1 MDMPVSD
8 AAAAAQ
14 REDHAP
20 DFDTRSR
27 RPPDVDAIPGW
38 GSDLDRAQRPA
49 VPRERRP
56 ARLEHV
62 HFGDMPP
69 QQSHVTVLH
78 SAERPGL
85 TPIFGSTLP
94 PRGVSGAMRRL
105 AFGYSENDLR
115 HWLLLLAADRVN
127 VVEGLVSDLG
137 HGHVPRLY
145 AETGG
150 RAELRHNPRAAV
162 AKAAVLAASV
172 ALLVAW
178 RRRASAR
185 GRP

>member
-1 MDMPVSD
+1 MDMPISGTT
-8 AAAAAQ
+8 APGQ

-20 DFDTRSR
+20 DFDARAR
-27 RPPDVDAIPGW
+27 RPQDLDAIPGW

-56 ARLEHV
+56 PRLEHV
-62 HFGDMPP
+62 HFDEMPP
-69 QQSHVTVLH
+69 QEAHVAVLH

-94 PRGVSGAMRRL
+94 PRGASGAMRRL

-127 VVEGLVSDLG
+127 VVEGLLSDIG

-162 AKAAVLAASV
+162 GKAAVLAAGV

-178 RRRASAR
+178 RRSRSR
-185 GRP
+185 R

>member
-1 MDMPVSD
+1 MDMPISD
-8 AAAAAQ
+8 AVAPGQ
-14 REDHAP
+14 RHDHAP
-20 DFDTRSR
+20 DFDTRPR
-27 RPPDVDAIPGW
+27 RPAHVDAIPGW

-49 VPRERRP
+49 EPRERRP

-62 HFGDMPP
+62 HFEEMPP
-69 QQSHVTVLH
+69 QEPHVDVLH

-94 PRGVSGAMRRL
+94 PRGASGAMRRL

-137 HGHVPRLY
+137 HGHLPRLY

-162 AKAAVLAASV
+162 AKAAVLAAGV
-172 ALLVAW
+172 ALFIAW
-178 RRRASAR
+178 RR
-185 GRP
+185 GRSRS

>member
-1 MDMPVSD
+1 MDMPISD
-8 AAAAAQ
+8 ASAPGQ
-14 REDHAP
+14 REDQAP
-20 DFDTRSR
+20 DFDTHAR
-27 RPPDVDAIPGW
+27 RPQDVSAIPGW
-38 GSDLDRAQRPA
+38 GSDLDRNQRPA

-62 HFGDMPP
+62 HFDEMPP
-69 QQSHVTVLH
+69 QEPHVTVLH

-85 TPIFGSTLP
+85 TPIFGSTQP
-94 PRGVSGAMRRL
+94 PRGPSGALRKL

-127 VVEGLVSDLG
+127 MVEGLVSDLG

-162 AKAAVLAASV
+162 ANAAVLAAGV
-172 ALLVAW
+172 ALFVAW
-178 RRRASAR
+178 RRSRSR
-185 GRP
+185 R